1 MRDSVVFYR
10 SFYEAI
16 CELPEE
22 NQLSAIKAILEY
34 ALNERNEATGTAM
47 AILMMAQPVIDSN
60 NKRYENGKKGGRPAK
75 NESKNKADNDLTES
89 ESKPNDNQNATKA
102 EPYVDVDVYVDDNTK
117 KNNVRQSELESE
129 FEEIWKIYPRKQGK
143 KKALSAYVRARK
155 NGTDVEEVR
164 KGVMDYIEH
173 ISLNKIEPQYVKMGS
188 TYFTNQSWQDDYSAN
203 YKRGRP
209 DTRGTEREYDMREL
223 ELRLLATN

>member
-1 MRDSVVFYR
+1 MRDSIVFYR

-22 NQLSAIKAILEY
+22 HQLSAMKAILEY
-34 ALNERNEATGTAM
+34 GLNDSNIATGTAKAM
-47 AILMMAQPVIDSN
+47 LMMAQPVIDSN

-75 NESKNKADNDLTES
+75 NVSENKADNDQTES
-89 ESKPNDNQNATKA
+89 KSKPNDNQDVTKA

-143 KKALSAYVRARK
+143 KKARDAYVRARK
-155 NGTDVEEVR
+155 KGTTEKDVVD
-164 KGVMDYIEH
+164 GVKAYLDH
-173 ISLNKIEPQYVKMGS
+173 IARNKISPQYIKMGS

-203 YKRGRP
+203 YTRGRP
-209 DTRGTEREYDMREL
+209 DTRGTERNYDMDEL